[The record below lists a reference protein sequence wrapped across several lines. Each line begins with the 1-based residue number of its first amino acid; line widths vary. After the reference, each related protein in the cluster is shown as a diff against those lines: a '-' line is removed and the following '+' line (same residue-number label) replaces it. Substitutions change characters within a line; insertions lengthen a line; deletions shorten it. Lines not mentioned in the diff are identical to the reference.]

1 MRAPTRPVYPL
12 IALIAALAFIGI
24 INHSRIERVDA
35 LTAAGGESLSAD
47 PKSPTGYAGGVRSLL
62 VSDHDTD
69 SYQWL
74 EQTELGIARDEWR
87 VRRVNY
93 DNAPFGRI
101 VLTPSPYRWW
111 LSFLAHCDHFVSGR
125 SLPLSVE
132 HVARYADPVLEALL
146 LILGAGL
153 VWRYFGGFA
162 ATLSALLLPCLFPL
176 GAWFTGG
183 SPTDRGLALMAAWL
197 SLLPLGLGLQ
207 FRQPTSGADGKPPA
221 PDRASPIFLLA
232 GILAGIALWL
242 RPAPGVILIVGVAA
256 GAVLLAWSQRPRT
269 SSATNSFAA
278 SQPHTTAAAPWL
290 LWALG
295 GAATVLIAYFI
306 EYFPDNM
313 TGWKLDHLHPLYGV
327 AWVGVG
333 ILLTWLTR
341 MLEPSRRSWRW
352 GSVTVLGIGLVA
364 VAVPIAVAH
373 RTGSIAALLA
383 ELAVQR
389 SHLPDARGAENVWA
403 WIARAGV
410 TSALAAILFPV
421 LTVVLAGWSLA
432 RHRGEA
438 RNPALLVLLI
448 PTIVFVVLACAHVY
462 WWNACEAVAL
472 GLFVVTVANDSH
484 SATAKWVWFAGTLAM
499 AAPGAVALASDAGIG
514 VPAAFSEADVV
525 ALVERDVSHWLAN
538 RVGAKGAVVLA
549 PPNLSTSLYFHG
561 GLQVLDT
568 PYWENKEGMNA
579 AVRLASA
586 SSPDE
591 GLALARRRGV
601 THVLLPSWDPALDE
615 IVRSSSNQPD
625 KTILGFLR
633 QWRAPR
639 WLRPVPYPMP
649 AIPGF
654 EGQSVA
660 VFEVVDVQDNA
671 VALSRLAEYFVEMQ
685 RLEDAARVAVT
696 LEKAFPSDLGAT
708 VARAAVAHAY
718 QDPDRMSEAMQV
730 LTRPQS
736 AEAAAGL
743 PWDLKVSYA
752 IALAQGQRLDLAKK
766 EMEQCLTDVTEEHLR
781 FLTPQSLYRFQ
792 LLVKACQLEIADPQ
806 LRALARALL
815 PPEIRGKV

>member
-1 MRAPTRPVYPL
+1 MRAPIRPVYPL

-35 LTAAGGESLSAD
+35 LTAAGGESLTVD

-74 EQTELGIARDEWR
+74 EQAELGIARDEWR

-146 LILGAGL
+146 LILGVGL

-197 SLLPLGLGLQ
+197 SLLPLGIGLQ
-207 FRQPTSGADGKPPA
+207 FRRPTGCAAGKPPA
-221 PDRASPIFLLA
+221 ADRASRVFLLA

-242 RPAPGVILIVGVAA
+242 RPAPSMIVIAGVAA

-269 SSATNSFAA
+269 SSAATTGSLD
-278 SQPHTTAAAPWL
+278 QPHPTAATPWL
-290 LWALG
+290 TWALG
-295 GAATVLIAYFI
+295 GAATVLMAYFI
-306 EYFPDNM
+306 EYFPDDM

-327 AWVGVG
+327 AWVGIG

-341 MLEPSRRSWRW
+341 MFAPAVRSWGWR
-352 GSVTVLGIGLVA
+352 SVSVLVFGIVA
-364 VAVPIAVAH
+364 VAVPIAVAY
-373 RTGSIAALLA
+373 RTGSIAAMLA

-389 SHLPDARGAENVWA
+389 SHLPEARGAESVWA
-403 WIARAGV
+403 WIGHAGV
-410 TSALAAILFPV
+410 TAAFWAILFPGFAV
-421 LTVVLAGWSLA
+421 LVAGWSLA
-432 RHRGEA
+432 RHRGEM
-438 RNPALLVLLI
+438 RNPAIVVLLV
-448 PTIVFVVLACAHVY
+448 PTIVFVVLACLHVY

-472 GLFVVTVANDSH
+472 GLFVVTVATDTS
-484 SATAKWVWFAGTLAM
+484 SATAKWAWFTGTLVIAV
-499 AAPGAVALASDAGIG
+499 PGAVALASDAGVG
-514 VPAAFSEADVV
+514 AATAFSEADVV

-538 RVGAKGAVVLA
+538 RVGPKGAVALA

-654 EGQSVA
+654 EGRSVA
-660 VFEVVDVQDNA
+660 VFEVVEVQDNA

-696 LEKAFPSDLGAT
+696 LEKAFPSDLGAM
-708 VARAAVAHAY
+708 VARAAVANAY
-718 QDPDRMSEAMQV
+718 HDPDRMSEAMQV

-752 IALAQGQRLDLAKK
+752 IALAQGQRLDLAKN
-766 EMEQCLTDVTEEHLR
+766 EMARCLTEVTEEHLR

-792 LLVKACQLEIADPQ
+792 LLVKACHLEIADPQ